1 MRLRR
6 LHVFLGSLV
15 LLAICVLVAQASIP
29 YLSAFATAAAA
40 AMLFVGAVWGVWR
53 LTQRFLWRVGRR
65 LAFSY
70 FLIGLVPIPLMLLLL
85 GIVAYLLSSF
95 FLGHLFRDAANG
107 LHHDL
112 HGAALQE
119 LAAFSGARRGSAAA
133 RPGYVFGYYEN
144 GKRVAGDPRLP
155 AAWPEWLPAGEAT
168 GMDPEARKESVTPF
182 VALPDGTPTVAAA
195 AGHQKMGVV
204 AAFDGEVDA
213 LLSAESDVFV
223 RLMRSDDP
231 EARSNVKLKVGTREY
246 ALSTFGGEK
255 QTAASGAFFGQ
266 RDAGSR
272 LWDRPILV
280 WGEISGPYRSLA
292 DGAVVGDY
300 MVAALRGTPRMV
312 HRHLFSSNAEINTGA
327 WALTIALTFILFDIY
342 IAAAMMAVFLIFGL
356 SRAVNRL
363 SYGTE
368 AVRRGIFSVRIPVR
382 RKDQVGELQRSF
394 NEMSA
399 HLEELVQAA
408 AQKEALEKELE
419 IARSVQAKLIPSNPP
434 RGERVEFAT
443 HFEPSAAIGGD
454 YFDILELDRD
464 RIAVVVADVSGH
476 GLSAG
481 LRMAMIKAGLQILV
495 ERSHDAQD
503 ILRRLDAL
511 VRQSD
516 ERRTFV
522 TATLALF
529 DLRSGRL
536 EITNAGHPPVYLRR
550 ADQPEVEEI
559 LLPGSPLGALGQQYG
574 RQDVVLQPGDVLVWL
589 SDGLIEATDEAG
601 QPFGY
606 DRVRQTLAAGSSDPE
621 ELRDR
626 LLGAVRRHSAGRPA
640 EDDRTLVVMRYLP
653 ARRPTVEEP
662 REATVAASVAAPSER

>member
-1 MRLRR
+1 
-6 LHVFLGSLV
+6 
-15 LLAICVLVAQASIP
+15 
-29 YLSAFATAAAA
+29 
-40 AMLFVGAVWGVWR
+40 
-53 LTQRFLWRVGRR
+53 
-65 LAFSY
+65 
-70 FLIGLVPIPLMLLLL
+70 
-85 GIVAYLLSSF
+85 
-95 FLGHLFRDAANG
+95 
-107 LHHDL
+107 
-112 HGAALQE
+112 
-119 LAAFSGARRGSAAA
+119 
-133 RPGYVFGYYEN
+133 
-144 GKRVAGDPRLP
+144 
-155 AAWPEWLPAGEAT
+155 
-168 GMDPEARKESVTPF
+168 
-182 VALPDGTPTVAAA
+182 
-195 AGHQKMGVV
+195 MGVI
-204 AAFDGEVDA
+204 AAFDGDLEE

-231 EARSNVKLKVGTREY
+231 DARSSVKLKVGTREY
-246 ALSTFGGEK
+246 ALRTFGGEK
-255 QTAASGAFFGQ
+255 QTAKSGVFFGQ
-266 RDAGSR
+266 RGAGSR

-280 WGEISGPYRSLA
+280 WGEISGSYRSLA
-292 DGAVVGDY
+292 DGGVVADY
-300 MVAALRGTPRMV
+300 LVAALRGTPRMV
-312 HRHLFSSNAEINTGA
+312 HRHLFSSNAEVNTAA
-327 WALTIALTFILFDIY
+327 WGLTIALTFILFDIY

-363 SYGTE
+363 SHGTE

-419 IARSVQAKLIPSNPP
+419 IARSVQERLIPSNPP
-434 RGERVEFAT
+434 HGERVEFST

-454 YFDILELDRD
+454 YFDILRVDHD

-495 ERSHDAQD
+495 ERSHDAYD
-503 ILRRLDAL
+503 ILSRLDAL

-550 ADQPEVEEI
+550 GDHGEVEEI
-559 LLPGSPLGALGQQYG
+559 LLPSSPLGGLGQRYG
-574 RQDVVLQPGDVLVWL
+574 RQELMLQPGDVLIWL
-589 SDGLIEATDEAG
+589 SDGLIEATDEDG

-606 DRVRQTLAAGSSDPE
+606 ERVRETLEAGGGSPE

-626 LLGAVRRHSAGRPA
+626 LLAAVRRHSAGRPA

-653 ARRPTVEEP
+653 ARRPSVEEP
-662 REATVAASVAAPSER
+662 REPTSATSVAAPSER